1 MPPHMHRLKWAVLL
15 VAAISFAP
23 TATAL
28 ELVMVRRAGCPWC
41 AAWDREI
48 APIYGK
54 TDIGRQAPV
63 RLVDLEH
70 ISEMKLALQSPV
82 RFTPTFVLV
91 DEDREIGR
99 IEGYP
104 GEDFFWGM
112 VERLLP
118 TSPKVGIGL
127 APAPM
132 NNATR

>member
-1 MPPHMHRLKWAVLL
+1 MHRLKWTVLL

-70 ISEMKLALQSPV
+70 MSEMKLALQSPV

-99 IEGYP
+99 IEG
-104 GEDFFWGM
+104 GLFLGHGGTAAADVAQGRDW
-112 VERLLP
+112 
-118 TSPKVGIGL
+118 IGPRTHEQCDTL
-127 APAPM
+127 
-132 NNATR
+132 RVDS

>member
-1 MPPHMHRLKWAVLL
+1 MHRLKWAVLL

-91 DEDREIGR
+91 DEDPAASKVIREGTFSGAWWNGCCR
-99 IEGYP
+99 RRPRP
-104 GEDFFWGM
+104 GLDWPP
-112 VERLLP
+112 RP
-118 TSPKVGIGL
+118 
-127 APAPM
+127 
-132 NNATR
+132 

>member
-1 MPPHMHRLKWAVLL
+1 MHRLKWAVLL

-70 ISEMKLALQSPV
+70 MSEMKLALQSPV

-104 GEDFFWGM
+104 GEDFFWGRL
-112 VERLLP
+112 ERLMP
-118 TSPKVGIGL
+118 RPQADVSNE
-127 APAPM
+127 AA
-132 NNATR
+132 R

>member
-15 VAAISFAP
+15 VTAISFAP
-23 TATAL
+23 AATAL

-54 TDIGRQAPV
+54 TDIGKRAPA

-70 ISEMKLALQSPV
+70 VNEMKLALQSPV
-82 RFTPTFVLV
+82 RFAPTFVLV

-104 GEDFFWGM
+104 GEDFFWSM
-112 VERLLP
+112 LERLLP
-118 TSPKVGIGL
+118 TSPKAGVGIT
-127 APAPM
+127 PAPM